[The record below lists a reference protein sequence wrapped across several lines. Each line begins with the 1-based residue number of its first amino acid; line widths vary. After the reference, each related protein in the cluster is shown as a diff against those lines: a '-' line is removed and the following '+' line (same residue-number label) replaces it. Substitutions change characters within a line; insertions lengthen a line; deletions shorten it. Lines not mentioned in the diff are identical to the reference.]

1 MNIPFLSLHDV
12 TAKYKDEIHEAVK
25 RVVDSGWYLQGKE
38 NEQFE
43 KHYAEY
49 IGTKHCIGCANGLDA
64 LIWIFRAYIE
74 LGVMQPGDEV
84 IVPANTYIATILAIT
99 ENGLIPVLVE
109 PRQDTLQIDDSLI
122 EERITERT
130 KAICIVHLYGR
141 LAYTEKIGELCAKYG
156 LKLIEDNA
164 QAHGCSYRA
173 PQSPEGEVVATTM
186 QERTGVNMADP
197 AYYPTLK
204 KRAAEMRANPTEA
217 ENILW
222 NALSEQKLGYKIRR
236 QHIVSQYILDF
247 AYHDC
252 RLAIELDGGYHNTED
267 QQYDDAV
274 RTKNLEALGWHVLR
288 FTNDEVYNNLD
299 EVLAKI
305 KSAIESATATSPTD
319 ASPLGECG
327 AGRLAKRTG
336 SLGDAAGHSFYP
348 GKNLGALGDGGAVTT
363 DDDELAAAIR
373 ALANYGSQKKYVFK
387 YTGRNSRLDEI
398 QAAVLDVKLRHLDED
413 LKARQEIADYYYDH
427 IDNPLIELPVRLPH
441 ENNVYHL
448 FPILVKNL
456 PHNPLEG
463 KSSCQEY
470 LGDSTCMGDF
480 LQVHTATSPSGD
492 CGAGLCGAD
501 SLRDKLQKYLEDNG
515 VGTVIHYP
523 IPPHLQECYQNS
535 PFRGLGGLPITELL
549 ADCELSLPISPT
561 MTMEEAAEVVRLVN
575 EFKE

>member
-1 MNIPFLSLHDV
+1 MKQIPFLSLHDV
-12 TAKYKDEIHEAVK
+12 TAKYRDEIHDAVK

-43 KHYAEY
+43 QHYAEY

-99 ENGLIPVLVE
+99 ENGLVPVLVE
-109 PRQDTLQIDDSLI
+109 PRKETLQIDDSLI

-141 LAYTEKIGELCAKYG
+141 LAYTTKIKSLCEKYG

-164 QAHGCSYRA
+164 QAHGCA
-173 PQSPEGEVVATTM
+173 VEA
-186 QERTGVNMADP
+186 
-197 AYYPTLK
+197 
-204 KRAAEMRANPTEA
+204 KRRKDDEAMRKE
-217 ENILW
+217 
-222 NALSEQKLGYKIRR
+222 Y
-236 QHIVSQYILDF
+236 
-247 AYHDC
+247 
-252 RLAIELDGGYHNTED
+252 
-267 QQYDDAV
+267 
-274 RTKNLEALGWHVLR
+274 
-288 FTNDEVYNNLD
+288 
-299 EVLAKI
+299 
-305 KSAIESATATSPTD
+305 
-319 ASPLGECG
+319 
-327 AGRLAKRTG
+327 KRTG

-363 DDDELAAAIR
+363 DDDELAATIR

-413 LKARQEIADYYYDH
+413 LKARQAIADYYYDH
-427 IDNPLIELPVRLPH
+427 IDNPLVVLPVRLPH

-448 FPILVKNL
+448 FPILVGGD
-456 PHNPLEG
+456 EAMRR
-463 KSSCQEY
+463 
-470 LGDSTCMGDF
+470 LGDK
-480 LQVHTATSPSGD
+480 
-492 CGAGLCGAD
+492 AG
-501 SLRDKLQKYLEDNG
+501 LRDKLQTYLAENG

-523 IPPHLQECYQNS
+523 IAPHRQECYANEAWNTPQLS
-535 PFRGLGGLPITELL
+535 LPITEIL

-561 MTMEEAAEVVRLVN
+561 MTIKEAEEVVRLIN
-575 EFKE
+575 EWK